1 MVHRDPESAARQGD
15 SPVTV
20 GRTVLVDTHPD
31 GRYAVVLIE
40 YNEPPHVEPY
50 TALCWRDDDGWRFGA
65 GHGGWSGWYRTH
77 ADADGAGPGF
87 DVTND
92 DPPPRRRKLARPNV
106 P

>member
-1 MVHRDPESAARQGD
+1 M
-15 SPVTV
+15 
-20 GRTVLVDTHPD
+20 LVDTHPD

-50 TALCWRDDDGWRFGA
+50 TALCRRDDDGWRFAA

-77 ADADGAGPGF
+77 EDADGAELGF

-92 DPPPRRRKLARPNV
+92 DPPAVRWNVPEPNV
-106 P
+106 L